1 MKHLIALCL
10 ILVGI
15 IHLLP
20 LSGVLG
26 GERLALLY
34 AVAIDDPN
42 LAILLRHRAVLFGLL
57 GGFLIGS
64 AYQPAFRL
72 PAFAAGLISVLS
84 FLWIAWSTGDYNPA
98 IGRVVAADLVALVL
112 LLIGLAAWFG
122 EQRRKG
128 RDQAAK
134 GQML

>member
-26 GERLALLY
+26 GERLAALY
-34 AVAIDDPN
+34 ALEITDPN
-42 LAILLRHRAVLFGLL
+42 LDILLRHRAVLFGLL

-64 AYQPAFRL
+64 AYKPGLRM

-84 FLWIAWSTGDYNPA
+84 FLWIAWATGAYNEA
-98 IGRVVAADLVALVL
+98 IARVVAADIVALVL
-112 LLIGLAAWFG
+112 LLIGLAAWAFD
-122 EQRRKG
+122 RKPQG
-128 RDQAAK
+128 
-134 GQML
+134 

>member
-26 GERLALLY
+26 GERLAALY
-34 AVAIDDPN
+34 ALDITDPN
-42 LAILLRHRAVLFGLL
+42 LDILLRHRAVLFGLL

-64 AYQPAFRL
+64 AYKPGLRM
-72 PAFAAGLISVLS
+72 PAFAAGFISVLS
-84 FLWIAWSTGDYNPA
+84 FLWIAWATGDYNEA
-98 IGRVVAADLVALVL
+98 IARVVAADIVALVL
-112 LLIGLAAWFG
+112 LMIGLAAWAFD
-122 EQRRKG
+122 RKPT
-128 RDQAAK
+128 
-134 GQML
+134 